1 MSEGQAHLCLGLYDD
16 VEVAERDYQSL
27 KVLHSSGR
35 VAAYDAAVVF
45 KDHDG
50 KVAIQDRKKDQATA
64 TWTGV
69 GVGALVGLLFPPAFV
84 ATALVGGVTGA
95 LVGRARASLSKSQ
108 VEELG
113 RALTDNEVA
122 LVVVGDEQMPD
133 RLEQVL
139 PNAKHR
145 LAQEVDLNQEDFA
158 QALHDEAQGA

>member
-1 MSEGQAHLCLGLYDD
+1 MADGQAHLCLGLYDD
-16 VEVAERDYQSL
+16 IEMAERDYQGL
-27 KVLHSSGR
+27 KTLHSSGR

-50 KVAIQDRKKDQATA
+50 KVAIQDRGKKESTA

-95 LVGRARASLSKSQ
+95 LVGRARASLSKAE
-108 VEELG
+108 VEQLG
-113 RALTDNEVA
+113 GALLDNEVA
-122 LVVVGDEQMPD
+122 LVVVGDAELPERM
-133 RLEQVL
+133 EQVL

-145 LAQEVDLNQEDFA
+145 MAQEVDLDKEDFA
-158 QALHDEAQGA
+158 SALHDEAEKA

>member
-16 VEVAERDYQSL
+16 IEVAERDYQSL

-50 KVAIQDRKKDQATA
+50 KVAIQDRGKKGATA
-64 TWTGV
+64 TWTGIGIGAFV
-69 GVGALVGLLFPPAFV
+69 GVLFPPAFV
-84 ATALVGGVTGA
+84 ATTLVGGVTGA
-95 LVGRARASLSKSQ
+95 LVGKARASLSKAE

-113 RALTDNEVA
+113 RALLDNEVA
-122 LVVVGDEQMPD
+122 LVVVGDEELPD

-139 PNAKHR
+139 PNATHR
-145 LAQEVDLNQEDFA
+145 LAQEVDLDREDFA
-158 QALHDEAQGA
+158 RALHDEAEQA

>member
-16 VEVAERDYQSL
+16 IEVAERDYQSL

-45 KDHDG
+45 KDKDG
-50 KVAIQDRKKDQATA
+50 KVAIQDRSKQEATA

-69 GVGALVGLLFPPAFV
+69 GVGAFVGLLFPPAII
-84 ATALVGGVTGA
+84 ATTLVGGVTGA
-95 LVGRARASLSKSQ
+95 LVGKARAGLSKA
-108 VEELG
+108 EIEDLG

-122 LVVVGDEQMPD
+122 LVVVGDAELPD

-139 PNAKHR
+139 PNATHR
-145 LAQEVDLNQEDFA
+145 LAQEVDLDQDDFA
-158 QALHDEAQGA
+158 QALHDDAAKA

>member
-16 VEVAERDYQSL
+16 IDVAERDYQSL
-27 KVLHSSGR
+27 KALHSSGR

-45 KDHDG
+45 KDRDG
-50 KVAIQDRKKDQATA
+50 KVAIQDRGKREAAA

-95 LVGRARASLSKSQ
+95 LVGKARAGLSKGE

-113 RALTDNEVA
+113 RALLENEVA
-122 LVVVGDEQMPD
+122 LVVVGDVELPE

-145 LAQEVDLNQEDFA
+145 LAQEVDLDREDFA
-158 QALHDEAQGA
+158 RALHDEAEQA